1 MTHLLLVDDEV
12 NLLAALKRVL
22 NRGLQRHDLTIDTFS
37 DPQAALI
44 RAAGVPDDLVVSDY
58 RMPTMDGVSFLKHFR
73 QIQPDVPRIILSAT
87 TDFATLMAA
96 VNEAGIHRY
105 LVKPWDDDEIVAVV
119 RDALSF
125 HDRTIEDRLLAEQK
139 RSERGQLTPEEI
151 ELRRLEQAEP
161 GITQVRRGPDGAVL
175 LDDE

>member
-1 MTHLLLVDDEV
+1 
-12 NLLAALKRVL
+12 
-22 NRGLQRHDLTIDTFS
+22 
-37 DPQAALI
+37 
-44 RAAGVPDDLVVSDY
+44 
-58 RMPTMDGVSFLKHFR
+58 MDGVSFLKHFR

-105 LVKPWDDDEIVAVV
+105 LVKPWDDVEIVAVV

-125 HDRTIEDRLLAEQK
+125 HDRVIEDRLLAEQK

-151 ELRRLEQAEP
+151 ELSLKEWKSWGLDGVEAIYPMYTPEQTAFFERMATKYNFVRTGGSDFHGENKPHIKIGTGTGKLNVPDSLLEP
-161 GITQVRRGPDGAVL
+161 L
-175 LDDE
+175 LECREKICHREAP